1 MRLLLAVGQYS
12 DSLLWLCEEN
22 DWTVDSAEDGASAL
36 AKLCGGQY
44 DLLAVSA
51 CLAGLDGLA
60 LGDAYA
66 ASAPCCPARILLIQ
80 PDEWP
85 RPAWA
90 DCTAPIGASPD
101 KLHKLLLILSK
112 KPLPKLAAAYGAQ
125 ALDLSRRFLME
136 IGMDRRYKGFEYA
149 VWLLSRLC
157 QCSTAEQLAMET
169 LYQACGQTFRVQPAS
184 VERCLRVAIE
194 SVFTHGSL
202 KGIDRYFGVTVDP
215 ERGKP
220 TNRAFLLQGMLQLR
234 YSFTAALSPNNSDTH
249 HNPAAPTMV

>member
-1 MRLLLAVGQYS
+1 
-12 DSLLWLCEEN
+12 
-22 DWTVDSAEDGASAL
+22 
-36 AKLCGGQY
+36 
-44 DLLAVSA
+44 
-51 CLAGLDGLA
+51 
-60 LGDAYA
+60 
-66 ASAPCCPARILLIQ
+66 
-80 PDEWP
+80 
-85 RPAWA
+85 
-90 DCTAPIGASPD
+90 
-101 KLHKLLLILSK
+101 
-112 KPLPKLAAAYGAQ
+112 
-125 ALDLSRRFLME
+125 ME

-157 QCSTAEQLAMET
+157 LCSTAEQLAMET